1 MSQYFFY
8 LQESLQ
14 QKEGSG
20 RMLQPGRAQVKV
32 KVTLAFPTEEPA
44 SSSAAFRDNMSSRPE
59 EDLSCPICQDIFKDP
74 VVLTC
79 SHSFCRACLQTWWR
93 GKKTQE
99 CPVCKRKSSQ
109 HLCTLHSE
117 KLKIFCL
124 DHQEPVCIICRDSRI
139 HNEHRFRPVD
149 EAAQEYREELQKILK
164 PLQDKLA
171 VLQDAKADGDQTL
184 KFIKLQ
190 SQQTEKQI
198 REQFQKLHQFLQ
210 QEETAKVA
218 ALQQEEAKKS
228 GVMKEKVAAL
238 SREIAALSA
247 TITAAQ
253 AEVQSDS
260 EPWDILPLYK
270 QKQQL
275 HSRTSSSRRVRKPRS
290 FTQEEDNQSEE
301 EESRPVTMETEAEAR
316 FHALPPEWSFLYF
329 TEQGDG
335 SGQVLPLVPSLV
347 QLHEAHHQVTVATV
361 SITNEPR
368 LAQTP
373 AAEG

>member
-1 MSQYFFY
+1 T
-8 LQESLQ
+8 
-14 QKEGSG
+14 GDG
-20 RMLQPGRAQVKV
+20 
-32 KVTLAFPTEEPA
+32 
-44 SSSAAFRDNMSSRPE
+44 D

-99 CPVCKRKSSQ
+99 CPVCKRKSSRK

-210 QEETAKVA
+210 QEETAK
-218 ALQQEEAKKS
+218 
-228 GVMKEKVAAL
+228 
-238 SREIAALSA
+238 IAALSA

-253 AEVQSDS
+253 AELKAADVSFLKNYQ
-260 EPWDILPLYK
+260 E
-270 QKQQL
+270 
-275 HSRTSSSRRVRKPRS
+275 TVRRVQQRPLQDDPQPVPGALIDVHCPSPSGPLLHTPLTQSHSGHTQSPQSQAAARS
-290 FTQEEDNQSEE
+290 LFS
-301 EESRPVTMETEAEAR
+301 
-316 FHALPPEWSFLYF
+316 H
-329 TEQGDG
+329 
-335 SGQVLPLVPSLV
+335 
-347 QLHEAHHQVTVATV
+347 
-361 SITNEPR
+361 
-368 LAQTP
+368 
-373 AAEG
+373 